1 MSHILPRCRNTEVS
15 SVSSLVLLTTIEVFQ
30 SLLYCFSSYPISP
43 RVYWLWVKPISR
55 ETAKYPWAVCI
66 WEAILVPVQVA
77 VFYFLR
83 EITLCF
89 CNSVLQYL
97 NISDILCTRRQWA
110 GVLGIIF
117 TSWDKWELSHNESF
131 SFYSFTSATFPADQ
145 YILFILEYCQ

>member
-1 MSHILPRCRNTEVS
+1 MSHILPCCRNTEVS

-30 SLLYCFSSYPISP
+30 SLLYCFSSYAISP

-97 NISDILCTRRQWA
+97 NSSDILCTRCQWA

-145 YILFILEYCQ
+145 YLLFILEYCQ